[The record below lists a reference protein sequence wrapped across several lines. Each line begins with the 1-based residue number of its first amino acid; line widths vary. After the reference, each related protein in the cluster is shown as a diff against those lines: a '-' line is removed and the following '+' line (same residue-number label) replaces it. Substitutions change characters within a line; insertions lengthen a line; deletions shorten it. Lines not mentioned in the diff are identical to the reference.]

1 MGKYSVFA
9 QRLDT
14 AYKSALDQ
22 FAKSWKN
29 LMDAQER
36 FDDAKKWH
44 FGETQAERELNT
56 AKARIALTE
65 AQVAFESERTSIW
78 DNFNQQRAQIKKE
91 LEESVRADGTANP
104 DAVDNSA
111 LELLK
116 SGIMTA
122 SDYSSMVERFNGNAT
137 MTRLISRYARDAA
150 SGTDDLREK
159 AALNA
164 IAVTCADGLNSTMR
178 AWDSLSKIADH
189 CSGQSRK
196 GATERPEHV
205 LAMGAHWAELS
216 AEAIQNF

>member
-1 MGKYSVFA
+1 MGKYYSYA

-14 AYKSALDQ
+14 AYKDALDQ
-22 FAKSWKN
+22 FAKSWKKF
-29 LMDAQER
+29 MDAQEKL
-36 FDDAKKWH
+36 DEAQKWR
-44 FGETQAERELNT
+44 FGETSAERELNT

-65 AQVAFESERTSIW
+65 AQVAFESERTSVW
-78 DNFNQQRAQIKKE
+78 DDFNRQRAQIKKE
-91 LEESVRADGTANP
+91 LEEAVRADGTANP
-104 DAVDNSA
+104 DAVDNNA
-111 LELLK
+111 LELMK

-122 SDYSSMVERFNGNAT
+122 SDYSSMAERFSGNAT

-150 SGTDDLREK
+150 LSVDNMREK

-196 GATERPEHV
+196 GINARPEHV
-205 LAMGAHWAELS
+205 LAMGTHWEELS